1 MYFKKAGRIFVFI
14 LSIVLLSACST
25 TGSRIQQQQ
34 ELFDSYPPA
43 TQAAIKNAEVQ
54 LGFSADMVQ
63 MALGKPAH
71 TMTQA
76 TTDGTL
82 MTLSFSKKR
91 PGLGFS
97 IGGGS
102 FGGSTSVGG
111 GVGVSTPPKEKFTH
125 IIDLVDGKVTQ
136 IRYFDD

>member
-1 MYFKKAGRIFVFI
+1 MAPVRILFFT

-25 TGSRIQQQQ
+25 ISSRIQQQQ

-43 TQAAIKNAEVQ
+43 TQVAIQNGEVKV
-54 LGFSADMVQ
+54 GFNADMVQ
-63 MALGKPAH
+63 MALGKPSH
-71 TMTQA
+71 TALQA

-82 MTLSFSKKR
+82 TTLSFSKKR

-102 FGGSTSVGG
+102 FGGSTSVGA
-111 GVGVSTPPKEKFTH
+111 GVGVSTPPQEKFTH
-125 IIDLVDGKVTQ
+125 IVDLVDGKVSQ
-136 IRYFDD
+136 IRYFSD

>member
-1 MYFKKAGRIFVFI
+1 MHAAKLFVFM

-25 TGSRIQQQQ
+25 TSSRIKQQQ
-34 ELFDSYPPA
+34 ELFDNYPPA
-43 TQAAIKNAEVQ
+43 TQAAIENGEVRV
-54 LGFSADMVQ
+54 GFSTDMVQ

-82 MTLSFSKKR
+82 TTLSFSKKR

-136 IRYFDD
+136 IRYFED